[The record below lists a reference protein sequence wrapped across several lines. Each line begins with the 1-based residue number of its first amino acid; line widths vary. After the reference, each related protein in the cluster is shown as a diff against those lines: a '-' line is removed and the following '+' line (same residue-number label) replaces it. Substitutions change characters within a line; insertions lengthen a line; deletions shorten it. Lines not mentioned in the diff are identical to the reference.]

1 MATKNNDKVV
11 DIDDFKDDDELAPST
26 YMFHNK
32 KFQIQLFVQACGF
45 DDAATKFELCGFE
58 NISEWEVYLK
68 TRYQPS
74 SLPNK
79 KNAN

>member
-1 MATKNNDKVV
+1 M
-11 DIDDFKDDDELAPST
+11 
-26 YMFHNK
+26 
-32 KFQIQLFVQACGF
+32 QACGF

-74 SLPNK
+74 SSPNK

>member
-1 MATKNNDKVV
+1 MTTKNNDKVV
-11 DIDDFKDDDELAPST
+11 DIDDFKEDDELVVST

-32 KFQIQLFVQACGF
+32 KFQISLFVQACGF
-45 DDAATKFELCGFE
+45 QDAATKFELCGFE
-58 NISEWEVYLK
+58 NVSEWEVYLR
-68 TRYQPS
+68 TAYQPS

>member
-26 YMFHNK
+26 YM
-32 KFQIQLFVQACGF
+32 FQIQLFVQACGF

-74 SLPNK
+74 SSPNK